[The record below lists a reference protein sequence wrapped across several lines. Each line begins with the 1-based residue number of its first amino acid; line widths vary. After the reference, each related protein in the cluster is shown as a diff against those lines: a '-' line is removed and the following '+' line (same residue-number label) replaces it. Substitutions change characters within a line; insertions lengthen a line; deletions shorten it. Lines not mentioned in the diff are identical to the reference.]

1 MADFAEKLRALMGE
15 MPQAELARRSGV
27 KQTTISKYILGK
39 IKPSWDHVQALAI
52 ALGVSCEQLRDDEP
66 AITPEP
72 AEAPK
77 KRGRPRKS

>member
-1 MADFAEKLRALMGE
+1 MADFADKLGEVMGE
-15 MPQAELARRSGV
+15 ISQAELARRSGV
-27 KQTTISKYILGK
+27 SQQNIHKYLTRK
-39 IKPSWDHVQALAI
+39 TKASWDHVQALAI

-72 AEAPK
+72 AEPPK

>member
-1 MADFAEKLRALMGE
+1 MASFADKLRLLMGE
-15 MPQAELARRSGV
+15 LSQAELGRRSGV
-27 KQTTISKYILGK
+27 SQQLLSVYLAGTTR
-39 IKPSWDHVQALAI
+39 PSWDHVQALAI

-72 AEAPK
+72 AEPPK